1 MLIDFQ
7 NLVDILVPA
16 VLGDLSPEQRSQAIA
31 LAVTRYAS
39 DRPRVLVEDFAGVGG
54 AFLPLPSGWTEGV
67 SAVQSIQSPPDA
79 VPPRFVDGWSLDQGL
94 DGRRIRLGASLASGA
109 LVRIAYTA
117 PHVVDDTTDTIP
129 VTDREA
135 VANWAAALL
144 LDALANSFAGDRSPT
159 INADTVDHASKSR
172 DFASRAKA
180 ARQLYLDHL
189 GIDPKRNSA
198 AGVVLTIPSVDS
210 LGHVRHNRRGPA
222 WL

>member
-1 MLIDFQ
+1 MLIDYH

-16 VLGDLSPEQRSQAIA
+16 VLGELSPEQRSQAIA
-31 LAVTRYAS
+31 LAVTRYAT

-54 AFLPLPSGWTEGV
+54 AFLPLPSGWVEGV
-67 SAVQSIQSPPDA
+67 SAVQSLESPPDA
-79 VPPRFVDGWSLDQGL
+79 VPPRIIDGWSLDQGL
-94 DGRRIRLGASLASGA
+94 DGRRIRLSRSLAPGA
-109 LVRIAYTA
+109 VVRIAFTA
-117 PHVVDDTTDTIP
+117 PHVVDDVTDTIP
-129 VTDREA
+129 ASDREA

-159 INADTVDHASKSR
+159 IAADSVEHANKSR
-172 DFASRAKA
+172 DFASRAKT

-210 LGHVRHNRRGPA
+210 LGHARHNRRGTA